1 MFNRQFSLL
10 VMIGLLLSPDL
21 VHANGIDGDRNV
33 SVGNVQIRTTKNGTV
48 LQTPKIQVST
58 PKATGKAL
66 TSRTRRRTRTAV
78 VRPKRQVII
87 SKPAVILPQQ
97 VGTSAPPVIII
108 NTPRTNPTIPTST
121 ISTPTTTPTDP
132 SATISTPTT
141 TPTVR
146 RSTTIR
152 TSTNGSRSVSTQ
164 QQSIQCNSDD
174 EGSSSV
180 SQSTSTVNGRTVRS
194 ETRTNCR

>member
-10 VMIGLLLSPDL
+10 VIVSLLLSTDL
-21 VHANGIDGDRNV
+21 VHANEIDGDRNV
-33 SVGNVQIRTTKNGTV
+33 SVGNVQIRTTPNGTV

-58 PKATGKAL
+58 PKATGKVP
-66 TSRTRRRTRTAV
+66 TNRTRRRVRTAI

-87 SKPAVILPQQ
+87 SKPSLIPPQQ
-97 VGTSAPPVIII
+97 VGTSAPQ
-108 NTPRTNPTIPTST
+108 PTII
-121 ISTPTTTPTDP
+121 ISTPTSHPTTPVST
-132 SATISTPTT
+132 TSTPTS
-141 TPTVR
+141 TPTVQ

-152 TSTNGSRSVSTQ
+152 TSTNGSVSTQ

-194 ETRTNCR
+194 ETRTNCQ

>member
-10 VMIGLLLSPDL
+10 VIVGLLLSTDL
-21 VHANGIDGDRNV
+21 VHANEIDGDRNV
-33 SVGNVQIRTTKNGTV
+33 SVGNVQIRTTPNGTV

-66 TSRTRRRTRTAV
+66 TSRNRRRVRTAV

-87 SKPAVILPQQ
+87 SNPSVILPQQ
-97 VGTSAPPVIII
+97 VGTSAPP
-108 NTPRTNPTIPTST
+108 PTII
-121 ISTPTTTPTDP
+121 ISTPTSHPTTP
-132 SATISTPTT
+132 SATTSTPTS
-141 TPTVR
+141 TPTVQ

-152 TSTNGSRSVSTQ
+152 TSTNGSESVSTQ
-164 QQSIQCNSDD
+164 QQSIQCSSDD

>member
-1 MFNRQFSLL
+1 MFNRQFNLL
-10 VMIGLLLSPDL
+10 VMISLLLSPDL
-21 VHANGIDGDRNV
+21 VHANGMDGDRNV
-33 SVGNVQIRTTKNGTV
+33 SVGNVQIHTTKNGTV

-66 TSRTRRRTRTAV
+66 TSRTRRTRTAV
-78 VRPKRQVII
+78 IRPKRQVII
-87 SKPAVILPQQ
+87 SNPAVILPER

-108 NTPRTNPTIPTST
+108 NTPTSNPTIPAS
-121 ISTPTTTPTDP
+121 
-132 SATISTPTT
+132 TISTPTT

-152 TSTNGSRSVSTQ
+152 TSTNGSGSVSTQ

-194 ETRTNCR
+194 QTRTNCR

>member
-1 MFNRQFSLL
+1 MLNRQFSLL
-10 VMIGLLLSPDL
+10 VMIGLLLSADL
-21 VHANGIDGDRNV
+21 VHANENV

-48 LQTPKIQVST
+48 LQTPKIQIST

-66 TSRTRRRTRTAV
+66 TSRTRRRSRTAV
-78 VRPKRQVII
+78 VRSKPQVVI
-87 SKPAVILPQQ
+87 SKPSVILPQR

-108 NTPRTNPTIPTST
+108 NTPT
-121 ISTPTTTPTDP
+121 STPTTPSSTVSSPTSHP
-132 SATISTPTT
+132 TVPNSTVSLPTGT
-141 TPTVR
+141 SRVR
-146 RSTTIR
+146 RSTIR
-152 TSTNGSRSVSTQ
+152 TSTNGSESVSTQ

-180 SQSTSTVNGRTVRS
+180 TQSTSTVNGRTVRS

>member
-10 VMIGLLLSPDL
+10 VMVGLLLSTDL
-21 VHANGIDGDRNV
+21 VHANEINGNQNV

-48 LQTPKIQVST
+48 LQTPKVQINSS
-58 PKATGKAL
+58 KATGKVL
-66 TSRTRRRTRTAV
+66 TSRTRRRVRTAV

-87 SKPAVILPQQ
+87 SKPSVILPQR

-108 NTPRTNPTIPTST
+108 NTPTTNPTIRTST
-121 ISTPTTTPTDP
+121 ISVPT
-132 SATISTPTT
+132 S

-146 RSTTIR
+146 RSTIR
-152 TSTNGSRSVSTQ
+152 TSTDGSRSVSTQ
-164 QQSIQCNSDD
+164 QQSIQCSSDD

-194 ETRTNCR
+194 ETRTNCQ

>member
-1 MFNRQFSLL
+1 MLNRQVSLL
-10 VMIGLLLSPDL
+10 VMIGLLLSADL
-21 VHANGIDGDRNV
+21 VHANENV

-48 LQTPKIQVST
+48 LQTPKIQIST
-58 PKATGKAL
+58 PKAAGKAI
-66 TSRTRRRTRTAV
+66 TSRTRRRSRTAV
-78 VRPKRQVII
+78 IRSKPQVII
-87 SKPAVILPQQ
+87 SKPSVIIPQRA
-97 VGTSAPPVIII
+97 GTSAPPVIII
-108 NTPRTNPTIPTST
+108 NSPTSNPSST
-121 ISTPTTTPTDP
+121 VSTPTSYPTAP
-132 SATISTPTT
+132 SSTVSTPTS

-146 RSTTIR
+146 RSTVR
-152 TSTNGSRSVSTQ
+152 TSTNGSGSVSTQ

>member
-1 MFNRQFSLL
+1 MLNRQFSLL
-10 VMIGLLLSPDL
+10 VMISLLLSPDL
-21 VHANGIDGDRNV
+21 VHADEIDGNRNL
-33 SVGNVQIRTTKNGTV
+33 SVGNVQIRTTNNGTV

-58 PKATGKAL
+58 PTATGKVI
-66 TSRTRRRTRTAV
+66 TSRTRRRVRTTI
-78 VRPKRQVII
+78 VRPKQQVII
-87 SKPAVILPQQ
+87 SKPSVILPQR

-108 NTPRTNPTIPTST
+108 NTPTSNPTIRTST
-121 ISTPTTTPTDP
+121 ISTP
-132 SATISTPTT
+132 SS

-146 RSTTIR
+146 RSTIR
-152 TSTNGSRSVSTQ
+152 TSTNGSESVSTQ
-164 QQSIQCNSDD
+164 QQSIQCSSDD